1 MFKQI
6 TNLNGNEWYLI
17 VSLLIFMV
25 FFIVVTIMLFTMK
38 KDYNDYMRSM
48 PLDDS
53 TINETDNQQA

>member
-25 FFIVVTIMLFTMK
+25 FFIVVTIMLLTMK
-38 KDYNDYMRSM
+38 KEYNDYMRSM
-48 PLDDS
+48 PLGDAS
-53 TINETDNQQA
+53 INETDNQQA

>member
-25 FFIVVTIMLFTMK
+25 FFIVVTIMLLTMK

-48 PLDDS
+48 PLDDA